1 LVLSYI
7 IFKYL
12 SIPYGIGNFVVSSIN
27 GIFIGILIA
36 SFKK

>member
-1 LVLSYI
+1 
-7 IFKYL
+7 
-12 SIPYGIGNFVVSSIN
+12 IPYGIGNLVVSSIN